1 MTHAFKSISFDTMEL
16 CRAAKVKRMTTKQRK
31 KHWNAELRNN
41 EHREIEPRVEIFA
54 LEPDDAVLFVKR
66 SMPLVVIRHDE

>member
-1 MTHAFKSISFDTMEL
+1 
-16 CRAAKVKRMTTKQRK
+16 MTTKQRK